1 MLMIPSSNVEEAR
14 AAGESEIELV
24 PVETFGEA
32 LAYLQ
37 GND

>member
-1 MLMIPSSNVEEAR
+1 MLPGSNVEEAR
-14 AAGESEIELV
+14 SAGDLEIELV

-37 GND
+37 GNE